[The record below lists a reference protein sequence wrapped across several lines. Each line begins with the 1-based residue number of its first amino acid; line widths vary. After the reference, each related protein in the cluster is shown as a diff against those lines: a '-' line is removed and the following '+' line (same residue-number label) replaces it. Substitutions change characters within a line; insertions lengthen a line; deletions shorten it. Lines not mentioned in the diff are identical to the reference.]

1 MKKLQKSLVAA
12 VLYVSLSAVS
22 YCGAEGGA
30 VTTPWQLPPQLDDSN
45 TRISFEVDS
54 TWVTVHGKTSGIHGS
69 VSQDDPV
76 APETL
81 RGQVILPVA
90 KFDTDNSGRDEHLRE
105 VMGEASYKNV
115 VFNLAKLTINCQAA
129 AMKEGESCPGQI
141 TGELQIRDIKKSL
154 VLPVTVSRS
163 QSDFKCNGK
172 TSLAWLDYGVGDPS
186 FVLAKLDK
194 IVHIAFE
201 VSFPLAR

>member
-1 MKKLQKSLVAA
+1 MRKLQHNLAAA
-12 VLYVSLSAVS
+12 VFYITLCAVS
-22 YCGAEGGA
+22 YCGAEDGA
-30 VTTPWQLPPQLDDSN
+30 IMIPWKLPPQLDDNN

-69 VSQDDPV
+69 VSQEDPV

-115 VFNLAKLTINCQAA
+115 VFNLVKLTISCQAS
-129 AMKEGESCPGQI
+129 AMKDGESCPGQI
-141 TGELQIRDIKKSL
+141 AGELQIRDIKKSL
-154 VLPVTVSRS
+154 VIPVIVSRS
-163 QSDFKCNGK
+163 SSDFKCQGK